1 MAMLSISTTSG
12 LMRIK
17 RTLQSGFALITKTAV
32 FLIIALVGGSVSSW
46 YAVEGGTRINTER
59 IGPWTKWSN
68 AGRPGADPYSRV
80 RFNNR
85 LELVFNADQ
94 ATRYEATSDSAG
106 RLLHSSCDY
115 VLEGM
120 RVPGAW
126 WSLAVFDAAGRL
138 IRNPAERYG
147 FNAATIARQIDDSFT
162 IHLARDAK
170 PYNWIPTSRAG
181 RLVIMIEI
189 QPQSG
194 RETIDTDRD
203 TVQLPQI
210 RRTGCR

>member
-1 MAMLSISTTSG
+1 MATLAIRTTPS

-17 RTLQSGFALITKTAV
+17 RTLQSGFALITKTIV
-32 FLIIALVGGSVSSW
+32 FLFIALVGGTVSSW

-80 RFNNR
+80 RFNKR
-85 LELVFNADQ
+85 SELVFNADQ

-120 RVPGAW
+120 QAPGAW

-138 IRNPAERYG
+138 IRNPSERYG
-147 FNAATIARQIDDSFT
+147 FNSATIARQVDDSFT
-162 IHLARDAK
+162 IYLARDAR
-170 PYNWIPTSRAG
+170 PFNWIPTSRAG

-189 QPQSG
+189 QPQTG

-210 RRTGCR
+210 RRLGCR

>member
-1 MAMLSISTTSG
+1 MMSFSVSTTSG

-17 RTLQSGFALITKTAV
+17 RMLQTGFALITKVTV
-32 FLIIALVGGSVSSW
+32 FLLIAVVGGSLSSW
-46 YAVEGGTRINTER
+46 FAVEGGTHINTER

-85 LELVFNADQ
+85 SELVFNADQ

-138 IRNPAERYG
+138 IHNPANRYG
-147 FNAATIARQIDDSFT
+147 FNASTIARQVDDNFT

-194 RETIDTDRD
+194 RESIDTDQE